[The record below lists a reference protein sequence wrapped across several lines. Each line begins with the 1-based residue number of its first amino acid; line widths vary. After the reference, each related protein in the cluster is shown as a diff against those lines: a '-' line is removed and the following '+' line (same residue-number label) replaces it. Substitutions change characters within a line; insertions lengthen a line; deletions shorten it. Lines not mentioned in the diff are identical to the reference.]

1 MEAQSTVAYVVGCC
15 SIQCTSL
22 EDNAAYLCHFC
33 PFLKNSVASACLITG
48 MSHVNGLVAN
58 LIVFCIVLADSLLF
72 LLELE
77 GNNLLSC
84 GLIVIAISHT
94 LFICVVAAI

>member
-1 MEAQSTVAYVVGCC
+1 
-15 SIQCTSL
+15 
-22 EDNAAYLCHFC
+22 
-33 PFLKNSVASACLITG
+33 